1 MSLDLKEKILDLLE
15 RDREFRYAVA
25 GLIGLDEILKRLD
38 EHDRKFNEILTV
50 LKEHTAI
57 LKEHTTRLDEHDR
70 KFNEILATLKEHTAI
85 LKEYAA
91 RLNEHD
97 RKFNEI
103 LAKLS
108 EHDRKF
114 NKIVSRLDGH
124 DRKFNEI
131 ISRLDEHDRKFNEI
145 VARLDAHD
153 RKFNEI
159 VSRLDEHDRKF
170 NSIIAEIRDIRKEL
184 VDVKSYMERFSLTL
198 EEEAWEVITSRLRR
212 IGVDV
217 KLARLTL
224 PELEINIYGVA
235 GDLCVVGEASTRVG
249 VGVLRS
255 VDEKL
260 TELRRRYPEYLRRRV
275 LKVVYTMWA
284 TEDAVEEAKKRNI
297 WLLKGLE
304 DLTQPNI

>member
-70 KFNEILATLKEHTAI
+70 KFNEILASLKEHTAI

-114 NKIVSRLDGH
+114 NEIVSRLDGH

-217 KLARLTL
+217 KLVRLTL

-235 GDLCVVGEASTRVG
+235 DDLCVVGKASTRVG